1 MSCDGVD
8 RVSRDG
14 GGAERDG
21 ALLIESPEASTN
33 GAVS

>member
-21 ALLIESPEASTN
+21 ALLMESPEASTN